1 MRRKSSCRER
11 NNRQGGLKLS
21 TPPLRTDIFVPAAHD
36 PANHLVSRE
45 GVHPTHESER
55 RESPV
60 HAIHPQVFG
69 EEVAQ
74 AVLVLLTKHNHGQRE
89 LLAYERGIAVPYL
102 VEGLDVG
109 DVQVHSTMDAV
120 RDLTSSGKSFVK
132 DGQQFMNKCTKPDQ
146 KEYLQICRAVAI
158 GFAMMGGIGYLVKLI
173 HIPIN
178 NILVGGA

>member
-1 MRRKSSCRER
+1 
-11 NNRQGGLKLS
+11 
-21 TPPLRTDIFVPAAHD
+21 
-36 PANHLVSRE
+36 
-45 GVHPTHESER
+45 
-55 RESPV
+55 
-60 HAIHPQVFG
+60 
-69 EEVAQ
+69 
-74 AVLVLLTKHNHGQRE
+74 
-89 LLAYERGIAVPYL
+89 
-102 VEGLDVG
+102 
-109 DVQVHSTMDAV
+109 MDAV